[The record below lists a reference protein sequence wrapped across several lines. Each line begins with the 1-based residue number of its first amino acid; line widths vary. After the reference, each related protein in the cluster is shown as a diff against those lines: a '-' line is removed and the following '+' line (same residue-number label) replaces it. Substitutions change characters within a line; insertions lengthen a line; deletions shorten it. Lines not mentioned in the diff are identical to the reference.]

1 MFKAKKLQA
10 TLVAV
15 TAVVGLA
22 VSTPSAQASTCHG
35 NGGAYICE
43 YGVSQSVLF
52 DGTVQE
58 FVVGT
63 DHAVWTNWHRPN
75 GSWNGWVSLGG
86 WVQSRISVEP
96 RQERSTSPITV
107 SAIGADGKSWFRMRN
122 SDGTWTNW
130 YMNCIDN
137 PNGKLCP

>member
-1 MFKAKKLQA
+1 MFRAKKLQA
-10 TLVAV
+10 ALVAV

-22 VSTPSAQASTCHG
+22 VSAAPAQASTCYG

-43 YGVSQSVLF
+43 YGVSQTILF

-63 DHAVWTNWHRPN
+63 DHAVWTNWRRPN
-75 GSWNGWVSLGG
+75 GSWNGWVSMGG

-96 RQERSTSPITV
+96 RQERSTLPITI
-107 SAIGADGKSWFRMRN
+107 SAIGADGKAWFRMRY
-122 SDGTWTNW
+122 SSGTWTDW
-130 YMNCIDN
+130 RMNCNDK
-137 PNGKLCP
+137 PDGSLCP